1 MTITELID
9 KLRELKSKHG
19 NIEISNLE
27 GNRVTQ
33 VYYAEYKDLDED
45 YSIYPEK
52 SIRIA

>member
-1 MTITELID
+1 MTITELIN
-9 KLRELKSKHG
+9 KLEKLKSKYG
-19 NIEISNLE
+19 DIEISNLE
-27 GNRVTQ
+27 GFRVTQ